1 MKRLFALVP
10 LATLAACTV
19 GPNYHGP
26 DAAHAPA
33 PPAAFV
39 RGEGLGAPE
48 QPQAAQ
54 WWTALGDPLLDEL
67 EQRALAASPTVEVAQ
82 ARIKQARASL
92 REERANAL
100 PTTGASA
107 LYLHADIPG
116 TSLGSSQSESSS
128 DSSSGGS
135 TALNLYNLGFDAS
148 WEVDLFGGKRRSTEA
163 ARATL
168 GAAEANLAD
177 TQVTL
182 TADVAQAYVNYRDRQ
197 HRIALGEEVVAK
209 QRQMLALTQQRERG
223 GTASQLDIER
233 MRNLVEQSLAQLLPL
248 RAERD
253 SSLNALAVLAGEVP
267 GTFDAM
273 LAQPHAIPLPPAT
286 VAVGDPAALL
296 QRRPDIR
303 KAERD
308 LAAKTAKIGVA
319 EAAKFPKI
327 SFMGMIGIG
336 GTTPGAMFDLN
347 NISAIVAPQLSWS
360 FLDFGR
366 NAARVHEAE
375 GARDEAAA
383 QYRSAVLGALKDAE
397 DSLAKYGSQRQIVAS
412 AARTK
417 SSAERAATLMRQRF
431 NAGTATLID
440 TLDTERQRA
449 ASEQSLTQA
458 TAGMTSGY
466 IALQKSLGLGWQ
478 QDK

>member
-1 MKRLFALVP
+1 MKRLFALAP
-10 LATLAACTV
+10 LAALAACTV
-19 GPNYHGP
+19 GPDYHGP
-26 DAAHAPA
+26 ESASSPV

-39 RGEGLGAPE
+39 RGEGVGLPN

-54 WWTALGDPLLDEL
+54 WWTTLGDPLLDEL
-67 EQRALAASPTVEVAQ
+67 EQRALAASPTIEIAQ

-100 PTTGASA
+100 PTANASA

-116 TSLGSSQSESSS
+116 TSLGQSESDNGERSS
-128 DSSSGGS
+128 GGGS

-148 WEVDLFGGKRRSTEA
+148 WEVDLFGGKRRNTEA

-197 HRIALGEEVVAK
+197 QRIALGEEVIAK

-223 GTASQLDIER
+223 GTASQLDVER
-233 MRNLVEQSLAQLLPL
+233 MRNLVEQSVAQFLPL
-248 RAERD
+248 KAERD
-253 SSLNALAVLAGEVP
+253 AYLNALAVLAGEVP
-267 GTFDAM
+267 GTFDAL
-273 LAQPHAIPLPPAT
+273 LAQPRAIPLPPAS

-327 SFMGMIGIG
+327 SFMGMLGIG
-336 GTTPGAMFDLN
+336 GTTPGDMFDLN
-347 NISAIVAPQLSWS
+347 NISAILAPQISWS

-366 NAARVHEAE
+366 NAARVHQAE

-383 QYRSAVLGALKDAE
+383 QYRGAVLDALKDAE
-397 DSLAKYGSQRQIVAS
+397 DSLAKYGSQRQVVAS

-417 SSAERAATLMRQRF
+417 SSANRAAMLMRQRL

-440 TLDTERQRA
+440 TLDTERQQA
-449 ASEQSLTQA
+449 ASEQALAQA
-458 TAGMTSGY
+458 TAGMTNGY

-478 QDK
+478 DK

>member
-1 MKRLFALVP
+1 M
-10 LATLAACTV
+10 
-19 GPNYHGP
+19 
-26 DAAHAPA
+26 
-33 PPAAFV
+33 
-39 RGEGLGAPE
+39 
-48 QPQAAQ
+48 
-54 WWTALGDPLLDEL
+54 LDEL
-67 EQRALAASPTVEVAQ
+67 EQRALAASPTIEVAQ

-116 TSLGSSQSESSS
+116 TSLGESQSGDSG
-128 DSSSGGS
+128 DSSGGSGGS

-148 WEVDLFGGKRRSTEA
+148 WEIDLFGGKRRGTEA
-163 ARATL
+163 ARASL

-182 TADVAQAYVNYRDRQ
+182 SADVAQAYVNYRDRQ
-197 HRIALGEEVVAK
+197 HRIALGEDLIAK
-209 QRQMLALTQQRERG
+209 QRQMLSLTQQRERG
-223 GTASQLDIER
+223 GTASQLDVER
-233 MRNLVEQSLAQLLPL
+233 MRNLVEQSVAQLLPL
-248 RAERD
+248 KAERD
-253 SSLNALAVLAGEVP
+253 AYLNALAVLAGEVP

-273 LAQPHAIPLPPAT
+273 LAQPRAIPLPPAT

-319 EAAKFPKI
+319 EAARFPKI

-336 GTTPGAMFDLN
+336 GTSPGDMFDLDN
-347 NISAIVAPQLSWS
+347 LSAIAAPQLSWS

-366 NAARVHEAE
+366 NAARVHQAE
-375 GARDEAAA
+375 GARDEASA
-383 QYRSAVLGALKDAE
+383 QYRGTVLEALKDAE
-397 DSLAKYGSQRQIVAS
+397 DALAQYGAQRQVVAS
-412 AARTK
+412 AARTQ
-417 SSAERAATLMRQRF
+417 SSADRAASLMRQRF

-449 ASEQSLTQA
+449 ASEQSLAQA
-458 TAGMTSGY
+458 TAGMTNGY
-466 IALQKSLGLGWQ
+466 IALQKALGLGWQ
-478 QDK
+478 D

>member
-1 MKRLFALVP
+1 MKRLFALAP
-10 LATLAACTV
+10 LAALAACTV
-19 GPNYHGP
+19 GPDYHGP
-26 DAAHAPA
+26 ESASSPV

-39 RGEGLGAPE
+39 RGEGVGLPN

-54 WWTALGDPLLDEL
+54 WWTTLGDPLLDEL
-67 EQRALAASPTVEVAQ
+67 EQRALAASPTIEIAQ

-100 PTTGASA
+100 PTTNASA
-107 LYLHADIPG
+107 LYLHAKIPG
-116 TSLGSSQSESSS
+116 TSLGQSGS
-128 DSSSGGS
+128 DSSGESSDGGS

-148 WEVDLFGGKRRSTEA
+148 WEVDLFGGKRRNTEA

-197 HRIALGEEVVAK
+197 QRIALGEEVIAK

-223 GTASQLDIER
+223 GTASQLDVER
-233 MRNLVEQSLAQLLPL
+233 MRNLVEQSVAQFLPL
-248 RAERD
+248 KAERD
-253 SSLNALAVLAGEVP
+253 AYLNALAVLAGEVP
-267 GTFDAM
+267 GTFDAL
-273 LAQPHAIPLPPAT
+273 LAQPRAIPLPPAS

-327 SFMGMIGIG
+327 SFMGMLGIG
-336 GTTPGAMFDLN
+336 GTTPGDMFDLN
-347 NISAIVAPQLSWS
+347 NISAILAPQISWS

-366 NAARVHEAE
+366 NAARVHQAE

-383 QYRSAVLGALKDAE
+383 QYRGAVLDALKDAE
-397 DSLAKYGSQRQIVAS
+397 DSLAKYGSQRQVVAS

-417 SSAERAATLMRQRF
+417 SSANRAAMLMRQRL

-440 TLDTERQRA
+440 TLDTERQQA
-449 ASEQSLTQA
+449 ASEQALAQA
-458 TAGMTSGY
+458 TAGMTNGY

-478 QDK
+478 DK